1 MKSFI
6 LVICFAF
13 SAVAYAQDDI
23 GIINKAADQAC
34 AGNPQKESCK
44 KLVIETAKFSM
55 TETIIF
61 AQSCLNNI
69 SDKDKEMCSDLDKF
83 LSYLHE
89 SGK

>member
-13 SAVAYAQDDI
+13 SAVASAQDNI
-23 GIINKAADQAC
+23 ALINKAANQAC
-34 AGNPQKESCK
+34 IGNPDQESCK
-44 KLVIETAKFSM
+44 KAVIGVANFSM